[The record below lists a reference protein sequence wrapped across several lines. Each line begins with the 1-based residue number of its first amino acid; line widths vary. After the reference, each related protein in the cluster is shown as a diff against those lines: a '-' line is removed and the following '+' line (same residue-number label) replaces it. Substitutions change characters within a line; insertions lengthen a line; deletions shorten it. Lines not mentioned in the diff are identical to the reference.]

1 MLYMTRFK
9 AIAYFCTFF
18 VSAILNA
25 QNTASA
31 EQAVSPM
38 SHSVKVPLGLPPI
51 PWPEDNPYDP
61 KKAELGRLLYFDKR
75 ISSDGTISCASCHA
89 VERGFSDGRSL
100 SIGINGNV
108 GTRHSPTVINSAYQK
123 LYFWDGRANS
133 LEDQAKGP
141 IANPKEMTNVYDVHD
156 AHRQCEERIRKIKG
170 YCALFKEVYGNE
182 DCSIEQ
188 IAKAIA
194 TFERTILSGNS
205 PYDKY
210 RAGDK
215 AALSQEQIRGYALF
229 KKVGCNNCHLEPIF
243 TDGRYQNIGVG
254 MDKSNPDLGRYGITK
269 NEKDWGAFQTP
280 TLREVAHTA
289 PYMHDGSLKTLRE
302 VVDYYDKGGIPNKN
316 LHPLLK
322 PLHLSEQD
330 KKDLVSFMEALSG
343 EGWQH
348 FQEPAEFPQ

>member
-1 MLYMTRFK
+1 MIRYSLIRRCF
-9 AIAYFCTFF
+9 TFVF
-18 VSAILNA
+18 LAVLSESNA
-25 QNTASA
+25 SLLEPAD
-31 EQAVSPM
+31 SP
-38 SHSVKVPLGLPPI
+38 VPQVVTLPLGLPPI
-51 PWPEDNPYDP
+51 HWPEDNLYDP

-75 ISSDGTISCASCHA
+75 LSSDGTISCASCHA
-89 VERGFSDGRSL
+89 VNRGFADGRPL
-100 SIGINGNV
+100 SIGINGHV

-123 LYFWDGRANS
+123 LLFWDGRANS
-133 LEDQAKGP
+133 LEEQAKGP
-141 IANPKEMTNVYDVHD
+141 IANPKEMTNSKDVHD
-156 AHRQCEERIRKIKG
+156 AHRQCEERIRSIKG

-182 DCSIEQ
+182 ECSIDQ

-205 PYDKY
+205 AYDKY

-215 AALSQEQIRGYALF
+215 KAMSEEQIHGYMLF
-229 KKVGCNNCHLEPIF
+229 KKVGCNNCHTEPIF
-243 TDGRYQNIGVG
+243 TNGRYQNIGIG
-254 MDKSNPDLGRYGITK
+254 MDKPNPDLGRFLIT
-269 NEKDWGAFQTP
+269 NDPKDWGSFQTP
-280 TLREVAHTA
+280 TLRDSANTP
-289 PYMHDGSLKTLRE
+289 PYMHDGSLKTLME

-348 FQEPAEFPQ
+348 FKEPSEFP